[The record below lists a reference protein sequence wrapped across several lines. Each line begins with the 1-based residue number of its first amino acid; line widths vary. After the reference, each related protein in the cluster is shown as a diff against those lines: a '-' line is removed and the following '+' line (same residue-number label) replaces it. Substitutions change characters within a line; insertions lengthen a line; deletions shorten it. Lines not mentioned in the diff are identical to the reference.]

1 MLNAK
6 VRKAF
11 KGFKI
16 AKVEEKPLM
25 NTCTYVLEDTH
36 GHTITINLN
45 IPLVAP
51 YMSVQELKYNHQ
63 FIEIKSFLESLGRW

>member
-6 VRKAF
+6 VKKAF

-16 AKVEEKPLM
+16 RSKLKSME
-25 NTCTYVLEDTH
+25 NYVCYILDDPH
-36 GHTITINLN
+36 GHTITINLK
-45 IPLVAP
+45 IPLEAP